1 MLNKLLFQNQNKKQF
16 WIALIGAFLGMFFL
30 VLSIHYTVKIN
41 EFGKGS
47 DVLGP
52 NTLMV
57 QKKVTNSSTL
67 NLTKTDFSGK
77 EIQKMNDEYID
88 FWSRCVTESI
98 FWLTP
103 YIIIFIILGF
113 IFN

>member
-57 QKKVTNSSTL
+57 QKKVTNSRNVGTFFHG
-67 NLTKTDFSGK
+67 NLFPRPLHK
-77 EIQKMNDEYID
+77 
-88 FWSRCVTESI
+88 C
-98 FWLTP
+98 
-103 YIIIFIILGF
+103 
-113 IFN
+113 